1 MAIDEDRLDGLPEAL
16 RPVVARWYERLEEAH
31 ASINLAADVE
41 NQLLRVVAV
50 SDFAGSTLLR
60 DWEYWQSRLE
70 LLESPP
76 DPEVLN
82 RFADELAASEA
93 GIDEVKSRLRRFR
106 HRYMLHVLWRE
117 VAGTAEVAETLGAL
131 SALADRL
138 VAAAGAYAERQL
150 ENRCGR
156 FRDREGTIVPL
167 VVLAMGKLGGGE
179 LNFSSD
185 IDIVFLY
192 PADGESDGPRTLSGQ
207 QYFTRLSQS
216 IVSLLD
222 EHTADGFVFRVD
234 TRLRPFGDSGPP
246 VTSFAA
252 LESYL
257 LQHGRDWERYAYIK
271 ARIVGQAP
279 PPAVADDLFGNLV
292 VPFVYRRYLDYGVF
306 ESLREMYALI
316 AAEVQRRDL
325 ADNVK
330 LGPGGIREIE
340 FIVQSMQ
347 LVRGG
352 DREEL
357 QQPSLLRVLPALE
370 GSRGLERAAV
380 MRLREAYAFLRRLEN
395 FIQAMRD
402 QQVHD
407 LPRDDLDRDRLCV
420 AMGYADWESLARDLD
435 RHRRNVTREFEAIA
449 FRDGDADAE
458 SELER
463 RFAALWTSDASQQDW
478 EAALS
483 GQQDAGALAE
493 LLAAFQHA
501 PSTLKI
507 DAISLERLRR
517 FMPRLLARVVQCDDP
532 PLALERTLTVVNR
545 ILRRSA
551 YVSLL
556 NENRLATRRLVQL
569 CESSSYVA
577 AQIARYPVL
586 LDELL
591 EPGIETERI
600 EKAEFETE
608 LESRLVHLP
617 ESDTE
622 ARMETL
628 AQFQRASLFRVAVAD
643 FSGALPIMKVS
654 DSLTFLAEAV
664 LDFALESAWLDLT
677 RKHGAPHYEIDGE
690 RHPAGF
696 GIIGYGKLGG
706 LELSY
711 GSDLDLVFLHDSRGG
726 RQMTDGDKPLDNAMF
741 FSRLVRRLVHF
752 LTTQTSS
759 GVMYEIDTRLRPE
772 GRKGVLVTSTDA
784 FERYQEENA
793 WTWEHQALLRARPV
807 AGSAAVAKDF
817 ERIRART
824 LMSRIRLAAL
834 QEDVVSMRARMRKE
848 LDRSEAGRF
857 DLKHG
862 RGGVGDIE
870 FIVQYL
876 VLRNAR
882 NFPAVIR
889 FSDNIRQ
896 IAALAAVGR
905 LDVQTA
911 ARLQVA
917 YREFRRRLHHLSL
930 NDRPPFV
937 GDDELL
943 AERGLVVAVWER
955 HLGGPGS

>member
-1 MAIDEDRLDGLPEAL
+1 MAIDRQKLGELPEAL
-16 RPVVARWYERLEEAH
+16 RPGVARWFDRLEDTH
-31 ASINLAADVE
+31 GRVGLAADVE
-41 NQLLRVVAV
+41 NHLLRIVAV
-50 SDFAGSTLLR
+50 SEFAGNALLR
-60 DWEYWQSRLE
+60 DWEYWQSRLQR
-70 LLESPP
+70 LSSPP
-76 DPEVLN
+76 DLLEL
-82 RFADELAASEA
+82 RTFADDLAASEA
-93 GIDEVKSRLRRFR
+93 GIDEVKSLLRRFR
-106 HRYMLHVLWRE
+106 QRFMLHVLWRE
-117 VAGTAEVAETLGAL
+117 VAGTAELAETLGAL
-131 SALADRL
+131 SALADQL
-138 VAAAGAYAERQL
+138 LAAAGGYAERQL
-150 ENRCGR
+150 EKRFGR
-156 FRDREGTIVPL
+156 FRDREGAITPL

-192 PADGESDGPRTLSGQ
+192 PADGESDGPRKLSGQ

-216 IVSLLD
+216 IVALLD
-222 EHTADGFVFRVD
+222 EYTADGFVFRVD

-271 ARIVGQAP
+271 ARIVGQP
-279 PPAVADDLFGNLV
+279 PPRVVADDLFNSLI

-316 AAEVQRRDL
+316 AAEVKRRDL

-352 DREEL
+352 NREEL

-370 GSRGLERAAV
+370 GSRGLDRAAV
-380 MRLREAYAFLRRLEN
+380 MQLREAYVFLRRLEN

-407 LPRDDLDRDRLCV
+407 LPGDDADRDRLRV
-420 AMGYADWESLARDLD
+420 AMGYPDWESLVRDLD
-435 RHRRNVTREFEAIA
+435 RHRHNVTREFEAIA
-449 FRDGDADAE
+449 FRGGEADAE
-458 SELER
+458 GDLER
-463 RFAALWTSDASQQDW
+463 RFAALWKSGASEEEWAAAFSGEEDAS
-478 EAALS
+478 
-483 GQQDAGALAE
+483 ALAKSV
-493 LLAAFQHA
+493 AAFLHA

-507 DAISLERLRR
+507 DAIAQERLQR
-517 FMPRLLARVVQCDDP
+517 FMPRLLALVVQCDEP
-532 PLALERTLTVVNR
+532 RLAMERTLSVINQ

-556 NENRLATRRLVQL
+556 NENLLAARRLVQL
-569 CESSSYVA
+569 CERSSYVA

-591 EPGIETERI
+591 EPRIETERI
-600 EKAEFETE
+600 EKAEFEAE
-608 LESRLVHLP
+608 LGSRLAHLQGA
-617 ESDTE
+617 DTE

-628 AQFQRASLFRVAVAD
+628 AQFQRANLFRIAVAD

-664 LDFALESAWLDLT
+664 LDYALESAWLDLT
-677 RKHGAPHYEIDGE
+677 GKHGTPHYETDGE
-690 RHPAGF
+690 RHAAGF
-696 GIIGYGKLGG
+696 GVIAYGKLGG

-711 GSDLDLVFLHDSRGG
+711 GSDLDLVFLHDSKGN

-741 FSRLVRRLVHF
+741 FGRLVRRLVHF

-772 GRKGVLVTSTDA
+772 GRKGVLVTSIDA

-793 WTWEHQALLRARPV
+793 WTWEHQALLRARSV
-807 AGSAAVAKDF
+807 AGSAAVAMDF
-817 ERIRART
+817 ERVRAQT
-824 LMSRIRLAAL
+824 LMSRVRLDTL
-834 QEDVVSMRARMRKE
+834 RDEVVSMRTRMRKE
-848 LDRSEAGRF
+848 LDRSDTGRF

-862 RGGVGDIE
+862 RGGIGDIE

-882 NFPAVIR
+882 KYPAVIR

-896 IAALAAVGR
+896 IAALATVGR

-911 ARLQVA
+911 ARLQDA
-917 YREFRRRLHHLSL
+917 YREFRRRLHHLTL

-937 GDDELL
+937 RNDELL
-943 AERGLVVAVWER
+943 SERDLVAAVWEQ
-955 HLGGPGS
+955 HLGQHRS

>member
-16 RPVVARWYERLEEAH
+16 RPVVARWYERLEETH

-70 LLESPP
+70 QLESPP

-352 DREEL
+352 NREEL

-407 LPRDDLDRDRLCV
+407 LPTDDVDRDRLCV

-483 GQQDAGALAE
+483 GQHDAGALAE

-608 LESRLVHLP
+608 LESRLAHLP

-690 RHPAGF
+690 RHAAGF

-741 FSRLVRRLVHF
+741 FGRLVRRLVHF

-784 FERYQEENA
+784 FGRYQEENA

-911 ARLQVA
+911 ARLQDA

-943 AERGLVVAVWER
+943 AERDLVVAVWER
-955 HLGGPGS
+955 HLGGRGS